1 MPFSLSLRT
10 KIALIFTTMAAIVL
24 SGGVSML
31 WYTYQVDTMH
41 RTMVNKEFVLYKT
54 AQDME
59 LALANQR
66 GFLTYYFVDGE
77 GKWLESLGEYRQVFK
92 QSLEQVS
99 SLPLNSRQ
107 KETLDLINVQYSSYI
122 DAKDV
127 AIENYK
133 AATSRESISSFHEKQ
148 RDVFFNLLGLCRAFS
163 QDQWQ
168 VIHQAEENNYRRSE
182 TMRAMGYGAVLI
194 FLSLCSLLLFILYK
208 QILGPIRG
216 LAIETGSSPQ
226 DSSRDEVV
234 SLSHSLKDM
243 MRDFDETHDELE
255 KSRKH
260 LLQME
265 RMAVV
270 GELAAG
276 VAHTIRNPFTSIK
289 MRMFSLARSLDLD
302 DVQNEDLTVISD
314 EIGRIDKIVQNFLEF
329 ARPPKIR
336 FEECRLGTLINSVI
350 TLMEYR
356 LRKYRVEIAYDF
368 QPDLPRVSLDS
379 DRIKEALVNLFT
391 NSCEAMETGGRIE
404 IFETREDDP
413 DLGEVAVITLRDSGP
428 GIPEEIIHKVT
439 APFFTTKE
447 DGSGLGLSIVARII
461 LEHKGKL
468 TISSSTDQCTEFK
481 IILPVKRDDHE
492 SDINH

>member
-1 MPFSLSLRT
+1 
-10 KIALIFTTMAAIVL
+10 
-24 SGGVSML
+24 
-31 WYTYQVDTMH
+31 
-41 RTMVNKEFVLYKT
+41 
-54 AQDME
+54 
-59 LALANQR
+59 
-66 GFLTYYFVDGE
+66 
-77 GKWLESLGEYRQVFK
+77 
-92 QSLEQVS
+92 
-99 SLPLNSRQ
+99 
-107 KETLDLINVQYSSYI
+107 
-122 DAKDV
+122 
-127 AIENYK
+127 
-133 AATSRESISSFHEKQ
+133 
-148 RDVFFNLLGLCRAFS
+148 
-163 QDQWQ
+163 
-168 VIHQAEENNYRRSE
+168 
-182 TMRAMGYGAVLI
+182 
-194 FLSLCSLLLFILYK
+194 
-208 QILGPIRG
+208 
-216 LAIETGSSPQ
+216 
-226 DSSRDEVV
+226 
-234 SLSHSLKDM
+234 
-243 MRDFDETHDELE
+243 
-255 KSRKH
+255 
-260 LLQME
+260 ME

-368 QPDLPRVSLDS
+368 QPDLPKVSLDS

-404 IFETREDDP
+404 IFETREHDP

-447 DGSGLGLSIVARII
+447 DGSGLGLSIVARIVR
-461 LEHKGKL
+461 EHEGRL

-481 IILPVKRDDHE
+481 IILPAKRDDHE